1 MKENIMKENI
11 CRDYCYQTTRSKIKP
26 VNYKMDKLELVI
38 FDMDGVLT
46 DIISSWKFIHDYFH
60 TTNEKS
66 VSDYVKGKI
75 NDKEFI
81 KRDAM
86 LWQENGRPVKK
97 EKLVE
102 ILSDVPIMKG
112 AKECVSALNINNVK
126 TAIISAGLDV
136 LANRIAKDLG
146 INYAYSNGIKTDD
159 KGYLIG
165 DGIVNVQLKF
175 KEKSVKRLAK
185 KLNIKNN
192 RIATVGNSCYD
203 IPMFAASGI
212 GIAFN
217 PDDECVKK
225 AADYVVEKKD
235 LNLITPILEK
245 FF

>member
-1 MKENIMKENI
+1 MKKNIMKENI
-11 CRDYCYQTTRSKIKP
+11 CRDYCYQTIRSKLKP
-26 VNYKMDKLELVI
+26 INYKMDKLELVI

-46 DIISSWKFIHDYFH
+46 NIISSWKFIHDYFH

-86 LWQENGRPVKK
+86 LWQENGKPVKK

-102 ILSDVPIMKG
+102 ILSDVPIMEG
-112 AKECVSALNINNVK
+112 AKKCVSALNINNIK
-126 TAIISAGLDV
+126 TAIISAGLDI

-165 DGIVNVQLKF
+165 DGIVNVQLKY

-235 LNLITPILEK
+235 LNLITPILKK

>member
-1 MKENIMKENI
+1 MKENIMKEYI
-11 CRDYCYQTTRSKIKP
+11 CRDYCYQKTRSKVKP
-26 VNYKMDKLELVI
+26 INHKMDKLELVI

-86 LWQENGRPVKK
+86 LWQENGKPVKK
-97 EKLVE
+97 QKLVK
-102 ILSDVPIMKG
+102 ILSEVPIMKG
-112 AKECVSALNINNVK
+112 AEECISALNTNNVK

-136 LANRIAKDLG
+136 LANRISKDLG
-146 INYAYSNGIKTDD
+146 INYSYSNGIKTDD

-165 DGIVNVQLKF
+165 DGIVNVQLKY
-175 KEKSVKRLAK
+175 KEKSVKQLAK

-235 LNLITPILEK
+235 LNLITPILKK

>member
-11 CRDYCYQTTRSKIKP
+11 CKEYCYQRTRSKVKQI
-26 VNYKMDKLELVI
+26 NYKMDKLELVI

-46 DIISSWKFIHDYFH
+46 DIISSWKYVHDYFH

-81 KRDAM
+81 KRDAQ
-86 LWQENGRPVKK
+86 LWQENGKPVKK
-97 EKLVE
+97 EKLVK

-112 AKECVSALNINNVK
+112 AEECISNLNINNVK
-126 TAIISAGLDV
+126 TGIISAGLDV
-136 LANRIAKDLG
+136 LANRIAKDLD

-159 KGYLIG
+159 KGYLNG
-165 DGIVNVQLKF
+165 DGIVNVQLKY

-185 KLNIKNN
+185 KLDIKNN

-203 IPMFAASGI
+203 IPMFAVSGVS
-212 GIAFN
+212 IAFN

-225 AADYVVEKKD
+225 AADYIVEKKD
-235 LNLITPILEK
+235 LNLIIPILKK
-245 FF
+245 FY

>member
-1 MKENIMKENI
+1 MKENI
-11 CRDYCYQTTRSKIKP
+11 CRYYCYKTNRTKVKP
-26 VNYKMDKLELVI
+26 INSKMDKLELVV

-81 KRDAM
+81 KRDAL
-86 LWQENGRPVKK
+86 LWLEDGKPIKK
-97 EKLVE
+97 EKLVK
-102 ILSDVPIMKG
+102 ILSDVPVMKG
-112 AKECVSALNINNVK
+112 AKECVSVLDMNNIK
-126 TAIISAGLDV
+126 TAIISAGLDI
-136 LANRIAKDLG
+136 LANRIAKELG
-146 INYAYSNGIKTDD
+146 INYVFSNGIKTDN

-165 DGIVNVQLKF
+165 EGIVNVQLKY
-175 KEKSVKRLAK
+175 KERTVRRLAK
-185 KLNIKNN
+185 KLDIKYN
-192 RIATVGNSCYD
+192 RIAAVGNSCYD
-203 IPMFAASGI
+203 IPMFAVSGI

-235 LNLITPILEK
+235 LNLIIPLLEN
-245 FF
+245 FFNRDF

>member
-1 MKENIMKENI
+1 MKENI
-11 CRDYCYQTTRSKIKP
+11 CRNYCYQTKRSKVKTL
-26 VNYKMDKLELVI
+26 NYKIDKLELVI

-66 VSDYVKGKI
+66 VTDYVKGKI

-81 KRDAM
+81 KRDAL
-86 LWQENGRPVKK
+86 LWQENGKPIKK
-97 EKLVE
+97 ERIVK
-102 ILSDVPIMKG
+102 ILSNVPIMKG
-112 AKECVSALNINNVK
+112 AEECVSTLNKNNIK

-159 KGYLIG
+159 KGYLNG
-165 DGIVNVQLKF
+165 DGIVNVELKY

-185 KLNIKNN
+185 KLDIKNN

-203 IPMFAASGI
+203 IPMFSVSGI

-217 PDDECVKK
+217 PDDECVKE

-235 LNLITPILEK
+235 LNLIIPILKK

>member
-1 MKENIMKENI
+1 MKENI
-11 CRDYCYQTTRSKIKP
+11 CKNYCYQKTRSKVKP
-26 VNYKMDKLELVI
+26 INCKMDKLELVI

-81 KRDAM
+81 KRDAL
-86 LWQENGRPVKK
+86 LWLEDGEPVKK
-97 EKLVE
+97 EKLVK

-112 AKECVSALNINNVK
+112 AKECVSVLNINNIK
-126 TAIISAGLDV
+126 TAIISAGLDI
-136 LANRIAKDLG
+136 LANRIAKELG
-146 INYAYSNGIKTDD
+146 INYTYSNGIKTDD
-159 KGYLIG
+159 KGHLRG
-165 DGIVNVQLKF
+165 DGIVNVQLKY

-203 IPMFAASGI
+203 IPMFAVSGI

-225 AADYVVEKKD
+225 AANYVVEKKD
-235 LNLITPILEK
+235 LNLIIPILKK
-245 FF
+245 FY